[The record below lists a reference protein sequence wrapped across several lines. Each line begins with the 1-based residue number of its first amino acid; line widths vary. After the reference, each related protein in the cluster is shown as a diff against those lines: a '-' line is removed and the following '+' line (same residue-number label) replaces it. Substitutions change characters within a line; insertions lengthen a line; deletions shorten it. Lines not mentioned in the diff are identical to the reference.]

1 MLNFNKIVFRF
12 KIYTC
17 IFLFKSKKFYMTY
30 IYKYDY
36 ITFIPFR
43 IINRIRRIFK

>member
-1 MLNFNKIVFRF
+1 MLNFNKLIFRF

-30 IYKYDY
+30 IYKYDI
-36 ITFIPFR
+36 ITFIS
-43 IINRIRRIFK
+43 ISILDGIRKIFE